1 MKSVKIFLAAAVA
14 LLTVGCYN
22 DFDTPK
28 IKVWQEDE
36 VAGMGLTH
44 ISILDLKKEFVNRFG
59 SLSGTG
65 ENTSWDDTK
74 ALKLG
79 EAYAGEDEFESAGE
93 DEFESAGTAFW
104 PEAANYYIK
113 GKVIS
118 SDEQGNIYKSLYIY
132 DGTAAIELKLS
143 GTLYTTYKLNLD
155 TKESTWV
162 YVLLRDLYLGNYRM
176 MLSLGDAPSD
186 SYNVVQEHKFY
197 ANSNLELAADIDAH
211 VLPGEPA
218 SSRTGTSSR

>member
-65 ENTSWDDTK
+65 KTR
-74 ALKLG
+74 
-79 EAYAGEDEFESAGE
+79 
-93 DEFESAGTAFW
+93 AGTT
-104 PEAANYYIK
+104 PRR
-113 GKVIS
+113 S
-118 SDEQGNIYKSLYIY
+118 SWARPTRAK
-132 DGTAAIELKLS
+132 
-143 GTLYTTYKLNLD
+143 
-155 TKESTWV
+155 
-162 YVLLRDLYLGNYRM
+162 M
-176 MLSLGDAPSD
+176 
-186 SYNVVQEHKFY
+186 
-197 ANSNLELAADIDAH
+197 
-211 VLPGEPA
+211 
-218 SSRTGTSSR
+218 SSRAREPHSGPRLPTTTSRAR

>member
-1 MKSVKIFLAAAVA
+1 MKSVNKIFLAAAVA

-44 ISILDLKKEFVNRFG
+44 ISNLAVKKELVTRFG

-65 ENTSWDDTK
+65 QNTSWDDTK

-79 EAYAGEDEFESAGE
+79 EAYAGE

-118 SDEQGNIYKSLYIY
+118 SDEQGRLLQQVYQRQGYQQRPPGQHLQVALHLRRYGRHRAQAQRHALHDLQAQPRY
-132 DGTAAIELKLS
+132 EGEHLGLCPAA
-143 GTLYTTYKLNLD
+143 
-155 TKESTWV
+155 
-162 YVLLRDLYLGNYRM
+162 R
-176 MLSLGDAPSD
+176 P
-186 SYNVVQEHKFY
+186 
-197 ANSNLELAADIDAH
+197 
-211 VLPGEPA
+211 LPGQLPHDA
-218 SSRTGTSSR
+218 LAGRRSVGLLQRRAGA